1 MVLARWISKMHLS
14 RSHLIRLLHKTE
26 DAEDGLEDTIKG
38 TFRTIGHALNH
49 GGAKAMLGFAGAMM
63 MAGMAGGA
71 PTSPTPAQGQ
81 AKGIQSENAM
91 YEIPPSMPSGALG
104 RTQPQSYIIN
114 VNASTSRGRDFAT
127 QAINQGMAS
136 MPQTSN
142 GNQMTM
148 NIKDSS
154 SSIGFGDISNYVA
167 SML

>member
-1 MVLARWISKMHLS
+1 
-14 RSHLIRLLHKTE
+14 
-26 DAEDGLEDTIKG
+26 
-38 TFRTIGHALNH
+38 
-49 GGAKAMLGFAGAMM
+49 MLGFAGAMM

-91 YEIPPSMPSGALG
+91 YSIPSTSPTAGKS
-104 RTQPQSYIIN
+104 QPQSYIIN

-127 QAINQGMAS
+127 TAINQAFAS
-136 MPQTSN
+136 MRGVPA

-154 SSIGFGDISNYVA
+154 NNIGFGDIANYV
-167 SML
+167 SGML